1 MKAKTI
7 VMIRVG
13 IIIMLN
19 ICLILLYSVF
29 TQTPVM
35 AISQQG
41 SRGQQVKAIQQRLI
55 QKGYYKGSADGVWG
69 PATTSAVKS
78 FQKSK
83 GITAD
88 GVAGLITM
96 TALDFRYQS
105 GDKGDMVKVL
115 QRRLNDL
122 GYTTG
127 SADGVFGANTVK
139 AVRNFQSQNG
149 LTADGVVGFATAKKL
164 YASDAKSNSASTG
177 YSDSDYQ
184 LLARIISAESRGEPY
199 IGQVAVGAV
208 IMNRVEHPSFPDT
221 IAGVVYQK
229 GAFTAITD
237 GQINEAV
244 YESSYRAAKEVLN
257 GSDPSGGAIYY
268 YNPDKTSNAWIRTR
282 PIIKR
287 IGKHLFCS

>member
-19 ICLILLYSVF
+19 ICLILFYSAF

-35 AISQQG
+35 AISRQG
-41 SRGQQVKAIQQRLI
+41 SRGQQVKLIQQRLI
-55 QKGYYKGSADGVWG
+55 QRGFYKGNADGIWG
-69 PATTSAVKS
+69 PATTSAVKA

-83 GITAD
+83 GINAD
-88 GVAGLITM
+88 GVAGLITV
-96 TALDFRYQS
+96 TALDFTYRS
-105 GDKGDMVKVL
+105 GDKSDMVKVI
-115 QRRLNDL
+115 QRRLADL
-122 GYTTG
+122 GYSTG
-127 SADGVFGANTVK
+127 SADGVYGTKTIK
-139 AVRNFQSQNG
+139 AVRSFQSQNG
-149 LTADGVVGFATAKKL
+149 LIVDGIVGFTTAKRM
-164 YASDAKSNSASTG
+164 YASDATSNPSSVG

-184 LLARIISAESRGEPY
+184 LLARIISAEARGEPY

-208 IMNRVEHPSFPDT
+208 VMNRVEHPSFPDT
-221 IAGVVYQK
+221 LAGVVYQK

-237 GQINEAV
+237 GQINEAIA
-244 YESSYRAAKEVLN
+244 ESSYRAAKEVLN